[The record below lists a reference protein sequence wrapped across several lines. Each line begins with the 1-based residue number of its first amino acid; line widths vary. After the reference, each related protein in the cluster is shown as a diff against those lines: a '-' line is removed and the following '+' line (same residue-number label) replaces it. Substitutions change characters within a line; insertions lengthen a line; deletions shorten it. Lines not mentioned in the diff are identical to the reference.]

1 MADEHESERDD
12 LRAHV
17 RGEEPSLDQ
26 RVTLRGGPDNV
37 DKLRRHALRT
47 NRAFLL
53 DGHSVFGVSVFC
65 ALDDI
70 GPGSLDGLLRDRLS
84 TYRWVHTP
92 TVEQLTKAGFQLLAT
107 FGRPHFTL
115 LLDDVTDDLLAQ
127 LGEALGPPVE
137 NPYHRTGRSGPRR

>member
-1 MADEHESERDD
+1 MADEHQSERDEV
-12 LRAHV
+12 RAHV
-17 RGEEPSLDQ
+17 RLEAPSVDQ
-26 RVTLRGGPDNV
+26 TVTLRGGPDNV

-53 DGHSVFGVSVFC
+53 DGRPVFGVSVFC

-84 TYRWVHTP
+84 SYRWLHTP
-92 TVEQLTKAGFQLLAT
+92 TVEQLADAGFELLAT

-115 LLDDVTDDLLAQ
+115 LLDDLTHHLLAR
-127 LGEALGPPVE
+127 LEDALGPPVE
-137 NPYHRTGRSGPRR
+137 NPYHRTGRSGR